1 MEIKKLIAKIN
12 TLSNNI
18 QNAYKNDIEIL
29 INYIMEDFDICERGS
44 NIRIKKEQ
52 ILNYI
57 QSKLNIEKKT
67 CNALTK
73 NNTLCTRSCY
83 LDSDYCKLHVNKM
96 FFDNQNKQIH
106 TQINESLSCD
116 LLVIENNND
125 KNNVPNKDLSKK
137 FIDDSFYYIDSYYIY
152 DTETYEKVG
161 YIKNGEYILT
171 DDPFILD
178 ELVCV

>member
-1 MEIKKLIAKIN
+1 MEIKKLITKIN

-18 QNAYKNDIEIL
+18 QSAYKNDIEIL
-29 INYIMEDFDICERGS
+29 INYIMEDFDIYERGS

-57 QSKLNIEKKT
+57 QNKLNIEKKT

-73 NNTLCTRSCY
+73 NNTLCTRGCY

-96 FFDNQNKQIH
+96 FFDNQNKQPHIP
-106 TQINESLSCD
+106 TTELCD
-116 LLVIENNND
+116 LLVIENDN
-125 KNNVPNKDLSKK
+125 KNNISNKDNNFSKK
-137 FIDDSFYYIDSYYIY
+137 FIDDSFYYIDTHYIY
-152 DTETYEKVG
+152 DIETYEKVG

-171 DDPFILD
+171 DDPFVLD